1 MPEETKTT
9 TVADALKELLNRKL
23 RLWLYVITSFALLCF
38 SAWEASDGDWFR
50 AAFVLVTSL
59 VPILAA
65 ANINPAPEIQ
75 LIPGDVGAPG
85 PKGDRGPKGVPGDV
99 LIEGPCG
106 PLTLAA
112 LEEALNYDK
121 DTGRYVP
128 EHTGEST
135 EDGEHS
141 R

>member
-9 TVADALKELLNRKL
+9 TVSDALKELLNRKL

-50 AAFVLVTSL
+50 AAFILVTSL

-75 LIPGDVGAPG
+75 LIPGEVGAPG
-85 PKGDRGPKGVPGDV
+85 PKGDPGGMYLEGDFDPAKIAALLDV
-99 LIEGPCG
+99 LD
-106 PLTLAA
+106 
-112 LEEALNYDK
+112 YDE
-121 DTGRYVP
+121 DMGRYVP
-128 EHTGEST
+128 KHAGEST

>member
-9 TVADALKELLNRKL
+9 TVSDALKELLNRKL
-23 RLWLYVITSFALLCF
+23 RLWLYVVTSFALLCF

-50 AAFVLVTSL
+50 AAFILVTSL

-75 LIPGDVGAPG
+75 LIPGEVGAPG
-85 PKGDRGPKGVPGDV
+85 PKGEPGGMYLEGDFDPAKIAALLDV
-99 LIEGPCG
+99 LD
-106 PLTLAA
+106 
-112 LEEALNYDK
+112 YDE
-121 DTGRYVP
+121 DMGRYVP
-128 EHTGEST
+128 KHIGEST
-135 EDGEHS
+135 EDGEHI

>member
-1 MPEETKTT
+1 MPEETKTI
-9 TVADALKELLNRKL
+9 TVSDALKELLNRKQ

-75 LIPGDVGAPG
+75 LIPGEVVEPG
-85 PKGDRGPKGVPGDV
+85 EKGEPGGMY
-99 LIEGPCG
+99 LEGDFDPARI
-106 PLTLAA
+106 AA
-112 LEEALNYDK
+112 LLNVLDYDE
-121 DTGRYVP
+121 DMGRYVP
-128 EHTGEST
+128 KHTGEST

>member
-9 TVADALKELLNRKL
+9 TVSDALKELLNRKL

-50 AAFVLVTSL
+50 AAFVLVTAL

-65 ANINPAPEIQ
+65 ANINPVPEIQ
-75 LIPGDVGAPG
+75 LIPGEVGAQG
-85 PKGDRGPKGVPGDV
+85 PKGDSGGMYLEGDFDPAKIAALLDV
-99 LIEGPCG
+99 LD
-106 PLTLAA
+106 
-112 LEEALNYDK
+112 YDEDAGSYIPK
-121 DTGRYVP
+121 RA
-128 EHTGEST
+128 GEST
-135 EDGEHS
+135 EDGEHN

>member
-9 TVADALKELLNRKL
+9 TVSDALKELLNRKL

-50 AAFVLVTSL
+50 AAFILVTSL

-75 LIPGDVGAPG
+75 LIPGEVGEPGERGEKSEPSGMYPWGDFAPA
-85 PKGDRGPKGVPGDV
+85 K
-99 LIEGPCG
+99 I
-106 PLTLAA
+106 AA
-112 LEEALNYDK
+112 LLNVLDYDE
-121 DTGRYVP
+121 DMGRYVP
-128 EHTGEST
+128 KHTGEST

>member
-1 MPEETKTT
+1 MFEETKTT
-9 TVADALKELLNRKL
+9 TVSDALKELLNRKL

-50 AAFVLVTSL
+50 AAFILVTSL

-75 LIPGDVGAPG
+75 LIPGEVGEPG
-85 PKGDRGPKGVPGDV
+85 EKGEPGGMYLEGDFDPAKVAALLDV
-99 LIEGPCG
+99 LD
-106 PLTLAA
+106 
-112 LEEALNYDK
+112 YDE
-121 DTGRYVP
+121 DMGRYVP
-128 EHTGEST
+128 KHTGEST
-135 EDGEHS
+135 EDGEHN

>member
-9 TVADALKELLNRKL
+9 TVSDALKELLNRKL

-50 AAFVLVTSL
+50 AAFILVTSL

-75 LIPGDVGAPG
+75 LIPGEVGEPG
-85 PKGDRGPKGVPGDV
+85 EKGEPGGMYLEGDFDPAKVAALLDV
-99 LIEGPCG
+99 LD
-106 PLTLAA
+106 
-112 LEEALNYDK
+112 YDEN
-121 DTGRYVP
+121 TGRYIP
-128 EHTGEST
+128 KHTGEST
-135 EDGEHS
+135 EDGEHN

>member
-1 MPEETKTT
+1 MPEETKTI
-9 TVADALKELLNRKL
+9 TVSDALKELLNRKQ

-50 AAFVLVTSL
+50 AAFVLVTAL

-75 LIPGDVGAPG
+75 LIPVESEASGAKVDSGGIYLQGDFDPA
-85 PKGDRGPKGVPGDV
+85 KIAALLDV
-99 LIEGPCG
+99 LD
-106 PLTLAA
+106 
-112 LEEALNYDK
+112 YDE
-121 DTGRYVP
+121 DAGNPVP
-128 EHTGEST
+128 EASRGST

>member
-9 TVADALKELLNRKL
+9 TVSDALKELLNRKL

-50 AAFVLVTSL
+50 AAFILVTSL

-75 LIPGDVGAPG
+75 LIPGEVGEPG
-85 PKGDRGPKGVPGDV
+85 EKGEPGGMYLEGDFDPAKITALQSVLDYEEGRAGALRPKAHG
-99 LIEGPCG
+99 
-106 PLTLAA
+106 
-112 LEEALNYDK
+112 
-121 DTGRYVP
+121 
-128 EHTGEST
+128 GEY
-135 EDGEHS
+135 
-141 R
+141 

>member
-9 TVADALKELLNRKL
+9 TVSDALKELLNRKL
-23 RLWLYVITSFALLCF
+23 RLWLYVVTSFALLCF

-75 LIPGDVGAPG
+75 LIPGEVGEPG
-85 PKGDRGPKGVPGDV
+85 EKGEPGGMYLEGDFDPAKITALLNV
-99 LIEGPCG
+99 LD
-106 PLTLAA
+106 
-112 LEEALNYDK
+112 YDE
-121 DTGRYVP
+121 DMGRYVP
-128 EHTGEST
+128 KHTGEST

>member
-1 MPEETKTT
+1 MPEETKTI
-9 TVADALKELLNRKL
+9 TVSDALKELLNRKL

-75 LIPGDVGAPG
+75 LIPGEVGEPG
-85 PKGDRGPKGVPGDV
+85 EKGEPGGMYLEGDFDPAKIAALLDV
-99 LIEGPCG
+99 LD
-106 PLTLAA
+106 
-112 LEEALNYDK
+112 YDE
-121 DTGRYVP
+121 DMGRYVP
-128 EHTGEST
+128 KHTGEST
-135 EDGEHS
+135 EDGEHN

>member
-9 TVADALKELLNRKL
+9 TVSDALKELLNRKL
-23 RLWLYVITSFALLCF
+23 RLWLYVVTSFALLCF
-38 SAWEASDGDWFR
+38 SAWEASDGDWLR
-50 AAFVLVTSL
+50 AVLVLVTAL

-75 LIPGDVGAPG
+75 LIPGEVVEPG
-85 PKGDRGPKGVPGDV
+85 EKGEPGGMY
-99 LIEGPCG
+99 LEGDFDPARI
-106 PLTLAA
+106 AA
-112 LEEALNYDK
+112 LLNVLDYDE
-121 DTGRYVP
+121 DMGRYVP
-128 EHTGEST
+128 KHTGEST

>member
-9 TVADALKELLNRKL
+9 TVSDALKELLNRKL

-75 LIPGDVGAPG
+75 LIPGEVGEPG
-85 PKGDRGPKGVPGDV
+85 EKGEPGGMYLEGDFDPAKIAALLDV
-99 LIEGPCG
+99 LDYD
-106 PLTLAA
+106 
-112 LEEALNYDK
+112 EEAGSYIPK
-121 DTGRYVP
+121 
-128 EHTGEST
+128 HTGEST
-135 EDGEHS
+135 EDGEHN

>member
-9 TVADALKELLNRKL
+9 TVSDALKELLNRKL

-50 AAFVLVTSL
+50 AAFILVTSL

-65 ANINPAPEIQ
+65 ANINPVPEIQ
-75 LIPGDVGAPG
+75 LIPGEVGAPG
-85 PKGDRGPKGVPGDV
+85 AKGDPGGMYLEGDFDPAKIAALLDV
-99 LIEGPCG
+99 LD
-106 PLTLAA
+106 
-112 LEEALNYDK
+112 YDEDAGSYIPK
-121 DTGRYVP
+121 RA
-128 EHTGEST
+128 GEST
-135 EDGEHS
+135 EDGEHN